1 MMRDGDP
8 ADANSRASFERDD
21 LTVCREWASVQVPRA
36 LEPDLEGPLVLE
48 AEGKA
53 IVLQGLCYPFPALE
67 IKGSRK
73 PDVHVAATLIRR
85 R

>member
-1 MMRDGDP
+1 MRDGNP
-8 ADANSRASFERDD
+8 ANANSRASFERDD

-53 IVLQGLCYPFPALE
+53 VVFRGLRHPFPALE
-67 IKGSRK
+67 LKG
-73 PDVHVAATLIRR
+73 PGELDVYVAAALIRR
-85 R
+85 C

>member
-1 MMRDGDP
+1 MRDGNT
-8 ADANSRASFERDD
+8 ANANSRASFERDD